1 MKPKMLR
8 LLKLVVVVVQ
18 EHNMNFNF
26 TVEEMNGI
34 LAILAKQPFEQV
46 TAIIEKIRQQA
57 VAQMQP
63 APQEADKDAE

>member
-1 MKPKMLR
+1 MKPKKLR

-34 LAILAKQPFEQV
+34 LAILAKQTFEQV
-46 TAIIEKIRQQA
+46 TAIIEKIRHQA

-63 APQEADKDAE
+63 VSQEADKDAE

>member
-1 MKPKMLR
+1 MKPKKLR

-18 EHNMNFNF
+18 ELSMKFDF

-57 VAQMQP
+57 MAQMQL

>member
-1 MKPKMLR
+1 MKPMKLR

-57 VAQMQP
+57 VAQMQL